1 MSYSIINRPLLMT
14 AGNLDYNRRGFR
26 NHFFHLRTLQPG
38 SSVAGVI
45 AGARVSGC
53 LSSQQEERHTE
64 LIIHTPTV
72 LEAECKHDGAL
83 R

>member
-14 AGNLDYNRRGFR
+14 AGNLDYKRRGFR

-53 LSSQQEERHTE
+53 CLHSRRKDTLNLLYTLQPSLRLNVSTTE
-64 LIIHTPTV
+64 L
-72 LEAECKHDGAL
+72 
-83 R
+83 

>member
-1 MSYSIINRPLLMT
+1 MSYSVINRPLLMT
-14 AGNLDYNRRGFR
+14 AGNLYYNRRSFR

-38 SSVAGVI
+38 SSAAGVI

-53 LSSQQEERHTE
+53 LSSQQEERRTE

-72 LEAECKHDGAL
+72 LEAERKHNRAL